1 MPRLLIMLVS
11 FSIALIGS
19 GCASK
24 EQCIDQMVNIP
35 QKCVMEEGEMP
46 TIEKR
51 EFKKGEEFEQSKW
64 AYGNYLTIKA
74 YAEKLRAEIGR
85 CK

>member
-1 MPRLLIMLVS
+1 MPRLAITLVS
-11 FSIALIGS
+11 FLIVAIGS

-24 EQCIDQMVNIP
+24 EPCIDQMVSIP
-35 QKCVMEEGEMP
+35 QKCQMDEGIMP
-46 TIEKR
+46 EIERR
-51 EFKKGEEFEQSKW
+51 EFKKGEELEQGKW
-64 AYGNYLTIKA
+64 VYGNYLIMKA

>member
-1 MPRLLIMLVS
+1 MPRLVITLVS
-11 FSIALIGS
+11 FLIAFIGS

-24 EQCIDQMVNIP
+24 EPCIDQMVNIP
-35 QKCVMEEGEMP
+35 QKCVMNEGEVPM
-46 TIEKR
+46 IERR
-51 EFKKGEEFEQSKW
+51 EFKKGEELEQSKW
-64 AYGNYLTIKA
+64 AYGNYLIMKA